1 MIWFILGAALLVVVV
16 TFAVIRLRHAQRT
29 LDAILAEHHERMDN
43 NTDNPNGPAQDDAT
57 PHHQPASHRR
67 HGRRSAV
74 RANGGYDLHRRMSA

>member
-1 MIWFILGAALLVVVV
+1 MIWLILGAALLVVVV
-16 TFAVIRLRHAQRT
+16 TFAVTRLRHAQGT

-43 NTDNPNGPAQDDAT
+43 PNRPAQDDAT

>member
-1 MIWFILGAALLVVVV
+1 MIWLILGAALLVVVV
-16 TFAVIRLRHAQRT
+16 TFAVTRLRHAQGT
-29 LDAILAEHHERMDN
+29 LDAILAEHHERM
-43 NTDNPNGPAQDDAT
+43 DNPNGPAQDDAT